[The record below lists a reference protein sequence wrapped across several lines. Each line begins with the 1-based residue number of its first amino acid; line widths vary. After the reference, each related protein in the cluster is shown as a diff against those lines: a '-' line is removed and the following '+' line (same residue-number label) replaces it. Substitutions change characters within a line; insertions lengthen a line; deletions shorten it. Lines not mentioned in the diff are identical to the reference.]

1 MLKYR
6 INILSELKKAGYNT
20 TRIRREKIIGESTV
34 QRLRTGN
41 TSLNLESLDIVC
53 KILHCQPGDLVEW
66 VPDAE
71 EDGANPR

>member
-1 MLKYR
+1 MLKYK
-6 INILSELKKAGYNT
+6 INILAELKSAGYNT

-53 KILHCQPGDLVEW
+53 KILQCQPGDLVEW
-66 VPDAE
+66 VPDE
-71 EDGANPR
+71 E